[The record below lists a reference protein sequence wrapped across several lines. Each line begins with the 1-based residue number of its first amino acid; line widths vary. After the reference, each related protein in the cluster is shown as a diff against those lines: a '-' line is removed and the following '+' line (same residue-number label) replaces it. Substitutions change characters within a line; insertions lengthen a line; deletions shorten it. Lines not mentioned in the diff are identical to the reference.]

1 MNKEQKSAIVQR
13 LTDSLGRAKIA
24 VVTEYSKMK
33 AGESDDM
40 RRRLRAADSELAV
53 AKNSLVRLALKPTS
67 FAALDT
73 NLGGPIGLVI
83 GYADPVEFA
92 KTIGSFKDLGDKF
105 KVRGGV
111 LDGKPLTAEEIAAL
125 AALPPREV
133 IYAQLLGLLQAPAT
147 QLVRLLNEPGSAMA
161 RLVDAIGK
169 RAAANTPPAPEAPA
183 GSDAPPASE
192 APPVAEAPP
201 AAPSAG

>member
-1 MNKEQKSAIVQR
+1 MNKEQKTAIVQR

-24 VVTEYSKMK
+24 LVTEYSGIK
-33 AGESDDM
+33 AGEADEM

-53 AKNSLVRLALKPTS
+53 AKNTLVRLAIKPTR
-67 FAALDT
+67 FAALDS
-73 NLGGPIGLVI
+73 NLGGPIGLIV

-147 QLVRLLNEPGSAMA
+147 RLARLLNEPGSAMA
-161 RLVDAIGK
+161 RLLDALGK
-169 RAAANTPPAPEAPA
+169 RAAA
-183 GSDAPPASE
+183 S
-192 APPVAEAPP
+192 APP
-201 AAPSAG
+201 AADVPPATASPAEQPSVG